1 MSGRRSLR
9 ASLEDCVSRYR
20 PKKVVDNRLENGVL
34 LKADTPVTTPMYPM
48 PKSLSD
54 AKARNAKPRTTRYK
68 IADGD
73 GLFLF
78 VMPSGSKYWRL
89 KYFFECKEKLL
100 ALGVYPEVSLSDAR
114 ERRAQARKVL
124 AAGNDPADVKREAKR
139 QEILKSDNAF
149 EVVAREW
156 FEKRKHEWKPSSAV
170 AMLGRLEQHILP
182 KLGQR
187 PIADINAPE
196 VLAVLRVIEAR
207 GTLETAR
214 RVMQICGKIFMYA
227 IATGR
232 AERNPVPDL
241 RGALKTP
248 VSTHYSF
255 LKASDLPEFL
265 KKLEA
270 YDGSLQTK
278 LALNLLLLTFVRTNE
293 LRGAQW
299 TEIDWDKAE
308 WRIPAE
314 RMKMKEMH
322 LVPLSRQAIAILRE
336 LQKHSGS
343 REYVFPNQHNPSTFM
358 SENTMLYAL
367 YRMGYHSRTTGH
379 GFRSSASTILNEHD
393 FRADVIE
400 RQLAHSERNSVR
412 AAYNHAQYLPERRKM
427 MQWWADYL
435 EKAAATR

>member
-1 MSGRRSLR
+1 M
-9 ASLEDCVSRYR
+9 E
-20 PKKVVDNRLENGVL
+20 
-34 LKADTPVTTPMYPM
+34 ADTPPDERKYPM
-48 PKSLSD
+48 SLSD
-54 AKARNAKPRTTRYK
+54 AKVRNAKPRPKPYK
-68 IADGD
+68 LADGE
-73 GLFLF
+73 GLFVLI
-78 VMPSGSKYWRL
+78 VPSGSKYWRL
-89 KYFFECKEKLL
+89 KYFFAGKEKVL
-100 ALGVYPEVSLSDAR
+100 ALGVYPDVPLADAR
-114 ERRAQARKVL
+114 DRRAQARKVL
-124 AAGNDPADVKREAKR
+124 AAGNDPAAAKKEAKR
-139 QEILKSDNAF
+139 LVILKSANAF

-156 FEKRKHEWKPSSAV
+156 FEKRKHEWASSSADT
-170 AMLGRLEQHILP
+170 MLDRLEKHILP

-187 PIADINAPE
+187 PVAEITATE
-196 VLAVLRVIEAR
+196 VLAMLRVVENK

-214 RVMQICGKIFMYA
+214 RLMQMCGQIFMYA

-248 VSTHYSF
+248 VTKHHAF
-255 LKASDLPEFL
+255 LKASELPLYL
-265 KKLEA
+265 KNLEV

-278 LALNLLLLTFVRTNE
+278 LALRFLMLTFVRTNE

-299 TEIDWDKAE
+299 AEIDWDKAE

-314 RMKMKEMH
+314 RMKMKELH
-322 LVPLSRQAIAILRE
+322 IVPLSKQAIAVLRE
-336 LQKHSGS
+336 LEKLSGD
-343 REYVFPNQHNPSTFM
+343 RQFVFPNHHNLTSFM

-379 GFRSSASTILNEHD
+379 GFRSTASTILNEHD

-400 RQLAHSERNSVR
+400 RQLAHSERDSVR

-435 EKAAATR
+435 DEVAAKK